1 MVSLN
6 LERIN
11 SNSPYAVTALRDS
24 MCFRFV
30 TDFGVIYYVSF
41 LEDELMLSDES
52 YQFIIANTN
61 NRKSPRDSK
70 LRRAIMAIV
79 YEFFECSNTTLLYIC
94 ETGDSKQSM
103 RNRLLSFGFIPRR
116 VNLISLSCLRTSE
129 MQMGYRIMRRLL
141 FDSIIPI

>member
-6 LERIN
+6 LKRIN

-79 YEFFECSNTTLLYIC
+79 YEFSNVLIQLCCIFVRQEIASRVC
-94 ETGDSKQSM
+94 AIAF
-103 RNRLLSFGFIPRR
+103 LSFGFIPRR

-129 MQMGYRIMRRLL
+129 MRMGYRIMRRLL

>member
-79 YEFFECSNTTLLYIC
+79 YEFFECSIFVRQEIASRVC
-94 ETGDSKQSM
+94 AIAF
-103 RNRLLSFGFIPRR
+103 LSFGFIPRR

-129 MQMGYRIMRRLL
+129 MRMGYRIMRRLL

>member
-1 MVSLN
+1 MVSLT

-61 NRKSPRDSK
+61 NRKSPRDSMSFSNV
-70 LRRAIMAIV
+70 LIQLCCIFVRQEIASRVCAIA
-79 YEFFECSNTTLLYIC
+79 F
-94 ETGDSKQSM
+94 
-103 RNRLLSFGFIPRR
+103 LSFGFIPRR